1 VLGVPLIMVPDNMDI
16 ETMHVHVYHF
26 MSYAHGI
33 GYYLNSMSYAYGQL
47 FVIFCG
53 LNYVVQ
59 TIL

>member
-1 VLGVPLIMVPDNMDI
+1 MVPDNMDI